1 MYLKKNEKELKT
13 LIRTIRMYN
22 QDIGMEFSIEK
33 CETIVMKSG
42 KRERVEEIE
51 LPNKD
56 YIRRE
61 ENKYLGILEAGTIR
75 QEDTKE
81 KNSKEFLRSTRKL
94 LETKIRSR
102 NLNRAIKIWA
112 VSLLRY

>member
-1 MYLKKNEKELKT
+1 
-13 LIRTIRMYN
+13 MYN

-61 ENKYLGILEAGTIR
+61 ENKHLGILRSEAPSGKRILR
-75 QEDTKE
+75 KKIVKNFSEVQE
-81 KNSKEFLRSTRKL
+81 SF
-94 LETKIRSR
+94 
-102 NLNRAIKIWA
+102 
-112 VSLLRY
+112 